1 MDINHEIEM
10 LLFENIKEKLI
21 KHADGIFDLNIGD
34 IEFDNTG
41 HTDIAIKTF
50 RLTNRQNFQK
60 ELDAYIEK
68 LKNFNWIKGVVL
80 EKNYIN
86 IELNEVTLFNY
97 LYDEAI
103 EKGLYPEIFQDPE
116 RYSVEHT
123 SINPTGPIH
132 MGRVRNSI
140 IGDTIVRIIDRMG
153 YRVTSQYYVNDSGK
167 QVVSLYLG
175 YEKFHKGEKPT
186 PEILLDGYRKIY
198 DYFEKEGS
206 EKEAEEIMERYENGD
221 VEIIGKIRELCQIM
235 LDDINKDLNK
245 IGIKIDEYNWE
256 SEFITSG
263 ETERVLDML
272 KDELKEEEKAMYID
286 IPGVRKIYLK
296 RSNGTSLYVTRDI
309 AYHLYKFSNYDR
321 CVVVLGEDHKEH
333 GKIMNYLLKDIMKYP
348 NDLDFVF
355 YGYVNLPEGKM
366 STRKGNAVTLK
377 DVYNKMIERLKN
389 IMVERKDENADNLI
403 AENIARSSLRYDMV
417 RINASKTITF
427 DWDKALDFKGNSAP
441 FILYSLT
448 RANSILSKESEI
460 KSHTF
465 DDFKIEEKDL
475 LVNMYR
481 YPFILMDSFRMY
493 RPDILANY
501 CYELA
506 TKFTVFYENCRVLG
520 EKPGVEGRRLS
531 LTRIYSIIQSDA
543 VKTLGLEKVNKM

>member
-1 MDINHEIEM
+1 M
-10 LLFENIKEKLI
+10 LLFENIKEKLV
-21 KHADGIFDLNIGD
+21 KLSDGIFDLTIGD

-50 RLTNRQNFQK
+50 RLADRKNFQEEIK
-60 ELDAYIEK
+60 IYMEK
-68 LKNFNWIKGVVL
+68 LKNFNWIKEANL
-80 EKNYIN
+80 EKNYLN
-86 IELNEVTLFNY
+86 IELDGSALFNY

-103 EKGLYPEIFQDPE
+103 EKGLYPEVFQDPE

-198 DYFEKEGS
+198 DYFEKTGS
-206 EKEAEEIMERYENGD
+206 EKEAEQIMERYENGD

-235 LDDINKDLNK
+235 LDDINIDLSK

-263 ETERVLDML
+263 ETERVLEML
-272 KDELKEEEKAMYID
+272 KDELKEDGNAMYID
-286 IPGVRKIYLK
+286 VPGVRKIYLR
-296 RSNGTSLYVTRDI
+296 RSNGTSLYVTRDV
-309 AYHLYKFSNYDR
+309 AYHMYKFSNYDR

-333 GKIMNYLLKDIMKYP
+333 GKIMRYILSDLMKYP
-348 NDLDFVF
+348 NELDFVF

-366 STRKGNAVTLK
+366 STRKGNAIALK

-389 IMVERKDENADNLI
+389 IMVERGDENTDNTI
-403 AENIARSSLRYDMV
+403 VENIARSSLRYDMV

-448 RANSILSKESEI
+448 RANSILSKESSI
-460 KSHTF
+460 NNHTF
-465 DDFKIEEKDL
+465 DDFRREEKDL
-475 LVNMYR
+475 LVNLYR
-481 YPFILMDSFRMY
+481 YPFILMESFKMF
-493 RPDILANY
+493 RPDILANF

-520 EKPGVEGRRLS
+520 EKNGIEGRRLA
-531 LTRIYSIIQSDA
+531 LTRIYSIIMNDA
-543 VKTLGLEKVNKM
+543 IKTLGLEKVNKM